1 MIQTRKKLS
10 KQLLIIAFLVINSI
24 IAFSQESWE
33 EKRQKYKQ
41 ALKTADFQTA
51 LDMAVQAKNTAY
63 EKYGKQH
70 KNYAISLND
79 LGLLLRHLGKYNEA
93 RPLYEEALSI
103 KKNLYGV
110 KHPNYATSL
119 NNLAGL
125 LVELDQYNEAEPKYN
140 EAIEIYEKSL
150 GTGHYNYINSKFS
163 LGKLYHKKG
172 NFSKAE
178 QLYRETIPKKKEILG
193 EAHPDYSNSLSNLAS
208 LLRTIGNYQESMK
221 LYNEALQLK
230 ANVFGAEHPY
240 YIATLTN
247 LASLYTDMKEY
258 DEAEPLYLEA
268 LELQGKLLGKGHPD
282 YSLTLNSLAG
292 LYNNIGEYD
301 KAEPLFKEAM
311 DIRKEMLGDNN
322 PKYAKSLDDMAN
334 LYFSKNNFEKAEQ
347 LLLKALQIRT
357 NTIGKKHPDYATT
370 VKNLALLYLE
380 QSRFSEA
387 APYFE
392 ELTSLR
398 YSQVQDNFAYLSN
411 KEKEKYWNM
420 FKKEFDM
427 YYTFALKYYSKKP
440 SLTAE
445 AYNNH
450 LLTKGILFSSN
461 VQVRDN
467 ILKSPNKALIKKYH
481 RWLNLKQELGKL
493 YLLSS
498 EERVQKV
505 ASIDEMED
513 EANLLEKELS
523 IESDVFNKE
532 RRSRKVTWKDIQ
544 GQLSNNE
551 ATIEFVA
558 FNFYQDKHFTDDKFY
573 MALIIDDTCKY
584 PHLVEIGTED
594 DISVMLESNLSNS
607 NISDYILEKSVSKDL
622 YNTLWKPVSEF
633 LDNKQTIYISVAGI
647 INKISIGSLIDPG
660 NNYLLE
666 KFNLHF
672 INSSRNLVIKE
683 KAKIDVQKALIY
695 GGIDYD
701 VEPSKMREAAIQYNE
716 KLLGSKIDSTMLSV
730 SHSKDKWIQTWRF
743 LEGTNTEATE
753 LQLLMEDNGW
763 DARLLSGHK
772 ANEES
777 FKALSGKSPGVMHI
791 ASHGFFFE
799 EQSIPAPIDFFN
811 KARKN
816 GDDIV
821 NPMYRSGIILAGAN
835 HVWKGN
841 TAPRGVED
849 GILTSYEVANTNL
862 SRTKLVVLSA
872 CETGL
877 GDIKTGEGVY
887 GLQRAFQLAGVNS
900 LIMSLWTVPDKET
913 IELMKKFYSYWFETG
928 DEYAA
933 FQKAQLEMSE
943 KHDPFYW
950 AAFVFIE

>member
-1 MIQTRKKLS
+1 MIQTKRKLS
-10 KQLLIIAFLVINSI
+10 KSLIIIIFLTIYSVLS
-24 IAFSQESWE
+24 FSQESWE
-33 EKRQKYKQ
+33 EKRQQYKQ
-41 ALKTADFQTA
+41 ALKSADFQTA

-93 RPLYEEALSI
+93 KPLYEEALSI
-103 KKNLYGV
+103 KKNLYGI

-125 LVELDQYNEAEPKYN
+125 LVELDKYEEAEPMYS
-140 EAIEIYEKSL
+140 EAIDIYENSL
-150 GTGHYNYINSKFS
+150 GVGHYNYINSKFS

-172 NFSKAE
+172 DFSKAE

-193 EAHPDYSNSLSNLAS
+193 ESHPDYSNSLSNLAS

-230 ANVFGAEHPY
+230 AKVFGTEHPY

-247 LASLYTDMKEY
+247 LASLHTDMKNY
-258 DEAEPLYLEA
+258 NEAEPLYLEA
-268 LELQGKLLGKGHPD
+268 LDLQGKVLGKGHPD

-311 DIRKEMLGDNN
+311 DIRKEMLGEDN

-334 LYFSKNNFEKAEQ
+334 LYFSKNNFKKAEQ
-347 LLLKALQIRT
+347 LLLKALQTRKSAL
-357 NTIGKKHPDYATT
+357 GEKHPDYITT

-380 QSRFSEA
+380 QSRFSDA

-392 ELTSLR
+392 ELTSTR
-398 YSQVQDNFAYLSN
+398 YTQVQNNFAYLSN

-427 YYTFALKYYSKKP
+427 YYTFALKYYSTKP
-440 SLTAE
+440 SLTGE

-467 ILKSPNKALIKKYH
+467 ILNSPNKSLIKKYN

-493 YLLSS
+493 YLLSN
-498 EERVQKV
+498 EERQSNISEIKK
-505 ASIDEMED
+505 MEE

-523 IESDVFNKE
+523 VESDVFSKE
-532 RRSRKVTWKDIQ
+532 RKSRKVTWKDIQ
-544 GQLSNNE
+544 DQLSGDE
-551 ATIEFVA
+551 AAIEFVA

-573 MALIIDDTCKY
+573 MALVIDDTCKF

-594 DISVMLESNLSNS
+594 DISIMLESNLSNS
-607 NISDYILEKSVSKDL
+607 NISDYILDKSVSKDL
-622 YNTLWKPVSEF
+622 YNTLWKPVGNF
-633 LDNKQTIYISVAGI
+633 LEQKKTIHVSVAGI
-647 INKISIGSLIDPG
+647 INKISIGSLIDLE

-666 KFNLHF
+666 KYDLHF
-672 INSSRNLVIKE
+672 INSTRSLVTKE
-683 KAKIDVQKALIY
+683 KDKINVNRALIY

-701 VEPSKMREAAIQYNE
+701 VEPSKMREAAVKYNE
-716 KLLGSKIDSTMLSV
+716 DLLESKLDSSMLSV
-730 SHSKDKWIQTWRF
+730 SQSNDKWIQTWRF

-753 LQLLMEDNGW
+753 LQLLMEDHGW
-763 DARLLSGHK
+763 DARLLSGYK

-777 FKALSGKSPGVMHI
+777 FKSLSGNSPGVLHI
-791 ASHGFFFE
+791 ATHGFFFE
-799 EQSIPAPIDFFN
+799 EKSVPAPIDFFN

-841 TAPRGVED
+841 TTPKGVED

-862 SRTKLVVLSA
+862 SETGLVVLSA

-913 IELMKKFYSYWFETG
+913 IELMKKFYSYWFEMG

-943 KHDPFYW
+943 EHDPFYW
-950 AAFVFIE
+950 AAFIFIE